1 MRVKTYDSVVR
12 KAWSV
17 SLLLTSVNKMPWD
30 NITNR
35 ILEIVARAPGCQ
47 IADVAKRLPD
57 VTLREVLYSLCHL
70 KQSGQLDVVVGN
82 QGGVFVTLSPRL
94 FH

>member
-1 MRVKTYDSVVR
+1 M
-12 KAWSV
+12 
-17 SLLLTSVNKMPWD
+17 SLSLTTVNNLPWD

-47 IADVAKRLPD
+47 ITYLAELIPD
-57 VTLREVLYSLCHL
+57 VTLEEIIVTLCYL
-70 KQSGQLDVVVGN
+70 KRSGQLEVVVGN
-82 QGGVFVTLSPRL
+82 QGAVFVTTSPRL

>member
-1 MRVKTYDSVVR
+1 M
-12 KAWSV
+12 
-17 SLLLTSVNKMPWD
+17 SLSLTTVNNLPWD

-47 IADVAKRLPD
+47 ITYLAELIPD
-57 VTLREVLYSLCHL
+57 VTLEEIIVTLCYL
-70 KQSGQLDVVVGN
+70 KRSGQLDVVAGR
-82 QGGVFVTLSPRL
+82 QGAVTVTLCPTL

>member
-1 MRVKTYDSVVR
+1 
-12 KAWSV
+12 
-17 SLLLTSVNKMPWD
+17 MPWD

-35 ILEIVARAPGCQ
+35 ILEIVAGAPGCQ

-57 VTLREVLYSLCHL
+57 VTLREVLHSLSGL
-70 KQSGQLDVVVGN
+70 KQSGQLEVVEGP
-82 QGGVFVTLSPRL
+82 QGTVFVTLSPRL